1 MDIDKLTRLIKKR
14 EELCYIQNRLYK
26 DDHSIQL
33 VWGLA
38 GGYEPTYSLEEEL
51 ARELKER
58 AKEYYHDEITLVT
71 QEIEKLMQ
79 GEKQECLKEQN

>member
-1 MDIDKLTRLIKKR
+1 MDIDKLTSLIKKR
-14 EELCYIQNRLYK
+14 EELCCIQNKLYK

-33 VWGLA
+33 VWNIGV
-38 GGYEPTYSLEEEL
+38 YEPTYRLEAEL
-51 ARELKER
+51 ARELQSQ
-58 AKEYYHDEITLVT
+58 AKEYYHDEIAFVT

>member
-14 EELCYIQNRLYK
+14 EELCYIQNKLYK

-33 VWGLA
+33 VWVT
-38 GGYEPTYSLEEEL
+38 GGYEPTFRLEAEL
-51 ARELKER
+51 ARELKGR

-79 GEKQECLKEQN
+79 GEKQECLIQIN